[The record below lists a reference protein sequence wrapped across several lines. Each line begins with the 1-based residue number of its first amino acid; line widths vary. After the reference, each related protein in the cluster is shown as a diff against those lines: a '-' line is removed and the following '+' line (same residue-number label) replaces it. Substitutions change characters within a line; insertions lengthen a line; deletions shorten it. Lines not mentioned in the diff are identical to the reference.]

1 MNFKPSDLFT
11 VFVIA
16 ILVAAVA
23 TASQWQLRASIII
36 LVLGSVGALFATAQL
51 VLDIVGRSR
60 GAAPVSARPT
70 MELPTFEDSDPRA
83 TLWGTF
89 EIWAWLL
96 GLLVL
101 IHVTGLELALP
112 LFVLIYARFYGASWL
127 LAGGLAIALGVFI
140 FGIYDQIMHVYWPG
154 SIFGDLFLD
163 EWRGN
168 D

>member
-1 MNFKPSDLFT
+1 
-11 VFVIA
+11 
-16 ILVAAVA
+16 
-23 TASQWQLRASIII
+23 
-36 LVLGSVGALFATAQL
+36 
-51 VLDIVGRSR
+51 
-60 GAAPVSARPT
+60 
-70 MELPTFEDSDPRA
+70 MELPTFEDADPKA

-101 IHVTGLELALP
+101 IHITGLDLALP
-112 LFVLIYARFYGASWL
+112 LFVMIYARFYGASWW

-140 FGIYDQIMHVYWPG
+140 FGIYDQIMHVYWPE
-154 SIFGDLFLD
+154 SILGDLFLD